1 MKLSSNTK
9 KKTIS
14 FYSYHLNHDKYEQ
27 IKNLAKQIQVYQ
39 NFISEIYY
47 NTYFQKQKISCG
59 KFITEMKIYRDKEFS
74 SSFFQQICKQVYE
87 KYEKKK
93 PPKQQAVFKK
103 LSFVGINLMTKP
115 FVEKSNN
122 KYTNGI
128 VNFNIPKQ
136 GIIYIPFRYSKKY
149 HGDLSDI
156 TYSMT
161 GMNKSQ
167 FQKLYTCT
175 LLGKD
180 KLKITITE
188 DDDRTYTT
196 SINHIEGIDVNVKHN
211 LLQCSDGFSV
221 DYDRKLVTKII
232 KQRKKYDGIVSTKMK
247 RNIDHTMTEKQ
258 YHLSKKNSRRSISMV
273 EQCLVKLFKHC
284 NKNGIDHLVF
294 EDLGKFTGRLK
305 ITNKEFDI
313 NYKRLMYAVR
323 LVDIKNIAERI
334 GKKYGI
340 TISLTNPE
348 YTSQECSHC
357 HHISKKNR
365 QTQELFKCENCGFEL
380 NADLNASINI
390 KNRIF
395 SNVLRESCHKEI
407 EQNKFIPIYKT
418 HEEFKTTY
426 TNLIKQNTA
435 S

>member
-14 FYSYHLNHDKYEQ
+14 FYSYHLNHEKYEQ
-27 IKNLAKQIQVYQ
+27 IENLAKQIQAYQ

-47 NTYFQKQKISCG
+47 NTYFQKQKISYG

-87 KYEKKK
+87 KY
-93 PPKQQAVFKK
+93 
-103 LSFVGINLMTKP
+103 
-115 FVEKSNN
+115 
-122 KYTNGI
+122 TNGI
-128 VNFNIPKQ
+128 INFNIPKQ
-136 GIIYIPFRYSKKY
+136 GVICIPFRHSKKY

-161 GMNKSQ
+161 GANKSQ

-180 KLKITITE
+180 KLKITIVE
-188 DDDRTYTT
+188 DDNGTYTT

-221 DYDRKLVTKII
+221 NYDRKLVTKII
-232 KQRKKYDGIVSTKMK
+232 KQRKKYDRIVSTKMK
-247 RNIDHTMTEKQ
+247 RNIDHTITEKQ

-348 YTSQECSHC
+348 YTSHECSCC
-357 HHISKKNR
+357 HDISKKNR

-390 KNRIF
+390 KNRIL
-395 SNVLRESCHKEI
+395 SNVLRKSCHQEI
-407 EQNKFIPIYKT
+407 KPNKFIPIGIK
-418 HEEFKTTY
+418 HEEFKQIY
-426 TNLIKQNTA
+426 TQMLNDIY
-435 S
+435 

>member
-14 FYSYHLNHDKYEQ
+14 FYSYHLNHEKYEQ
-27 IKNLAKQIQVYQ
+27 IENLAKQIQAYQ

-87 KYEKKK
+87 KY
-93 PPKQQAVFKK
+93 
-103 LSFVGINLMTKP
+103 
-115 FVEKSNN
+115 
-122 KYTNGI
+122 TNGI
-128 VNFNIPKQ
+128 INFNIPKQ
-136 GIIYIPFRYSKKY
+136 GVICIPFRHSKKY

-161 GMNKSQ
+161 GANKSQ

-180 KLKITITE
+180 KLKITIVE
-188 DDDRTYTT
+188 DDNGTYTT

-232 KQRKKYDGIVSTKMK
+232 KQRKKYDRIVSTKMK
-247 RNIDHTMTEKQ
+247 RNIDHTITEKQ

-305 ITNKEFDI
+305 ITNKEFDV
-313 NYKRLMYAVR
+313 NYKRLMYAVK

-348 YTSQECSHC
+348 YTSQECSCC

-390 KNRIF
+390 KNRIL
-395 SNVLRESCHKEI
+395 SNVLRKSCHQEI
-407 EQNKFIPIYKT
+407 KPNKFIPIGIK
-418 HEEFKTTY
+418 HEEFKQIY
-426 TNLIKQNTA
+426 TQMLNDIY
-435 S
+435 

>member
-1 MKLSSNTK
+1 
-9 KKTIS
+9 
-14 FYSYHLNHDKYEQ
+14 
-27 IKNLAKQIQVYQ
+27 
-39 NFISEIYY
+39 
-47 NTYFQKQKISCG
+47 
-59 KFITEMKIYRDKEFS
+59 MKIYRDKEFS

-87 KYEKKK
+87 KY
-93 PPKQQAVFKK
+93 
-103 LSFVGINLMTKP
+103 
-115 FVEKSNN
+115 
-122 KYTNGI
+122 TNGI
-128 VNFNIPKQ
+128 INFNIPKQ
-136 GIIYIPFRYSKKY
+136 GVICIPFRHSKKY

-161 GMNKSQ
+161 GANKSQ

-180 KLKITITE
+180 KLKITIVE
-188 DDDRTYTT
+188 DDNGTYTT

-232 KQRKKYDGIVSTKMK
+232 KQRKKYDRIVSTKMK
-247 RNIDHTMTEKQ
+247 RNIDHTITEKQ

-305 ITNKEFDI
+305 ITNKEFDV
-313 NYKRLMYAVR
+313 NYKRLMYAVK

-348 YTSQECSHC
+348 YTSQECSCC

-390 KNRIF
+390 KNRIL
-395 SNVLRESCHKEI
+395 SNVLRKSCHQEI
-407 EQNKFIPIYKT
+407 KPNKFIPIGIK
-418 HEEFKTTY
+418 HEEFKQIY
-426 TNLIKQNTA
+426 TQMLNDIY
-435 S
+435 

>member
-14 FYSYHLNHDKYEQ
+14 FYSYHLNHEKYEQ
-27 IKNLAKQIQVYQ
+27 IENLAKQIQAYQ

-47 NTYFQKQKISCG
+47 NTYFQKQKISYG

-87 KYEKKK
+87 KY
-93 PPKQQAVFKK
+93 
-103 LSFVGINLMTKP
+103 
-115 FVEKSNN
+115 
-122 KYTNGI
+122 TNGI
-128 VNFNIPKQ
+128 INFNIPKQ
-136 GIIYIPFRYSKKY
+136 GVICIPFRHSKKY

-161 GMNKSQ
+161 GANKSQ

-180 KLKITITE
+180 KLKITIVE
-188 DDDRTYTT
+188 DDNGTYTT

-232 KQRKKYDGIVSTKMK
+232 KQRKKYDRIVSTKMK
-247 RNIDHTMTEKQ
+247 RNIDHTMTERQ
-258 YHLSKKNSRRSISMV
+258 YHLSKKNTRRSISMV

-305 ITNKEFDI
+305 ITNKEFDV
-313 NYKRLMYAVR
+313 NYKRLMYAVK

-348 YTSQECSHC
+348 YTSQECSCC

-390 KNRIF
+390 KNRIL
-395 SNVLRESCHKEI
+395 SNVLRKSCHQEI
-407 EQNKFIPIYKT
+407 EPNKFIPIGIK
-418 HEEFKTTY
+418 HEEFKQIY
-426 TNLIKQNTA
+426 TQMLNDIY
-435 S
+435 

>member
-14 FYSYHLNHDKYEQ
+14 FYSYHLNHEKYEQ

-47 NTYFQKQKISCG
+47 NTYFQKQKISCS
-59 KFITEMKIYRDKEFS
+59 KFITEMKIYRDKDFS

-87 KYEKKK
+87 RYEKKK
-93 PPKQQAVFKK
+93 PPKQRIVFKK
-103 LSFVGINLMTKP
+103 LSFVGINLSTKI
-115 FVEKSNN
+115 FIEESKNT
-122 KYTNGI
+122 YTNGI
-128 VNFNIPKQ
+128 INFNIPKQ
-136 GIIYIPFRYSKKY
+136 GIICIPFRYSKKY
-149 HGDLSDI
+149 HGNLSDI

-161 GMNKSQ
+161 GANKSQ
-167 FQKLYTCT
+167 FQKQYTCT
-175 LLGKD
+175 LLGKN
-180 KLKITITE
+180 KLKITIAE
-188 DDDRTYTT
+188 DDNRVYST
-196 SINHIEGIDVNVKHN
+196 SINHIEGVDVNVKHN

-221 DYDRKLVTKII
+221 DYDRKLVRKII
-232 KQRKKYDGIVSTKMK
+232 KQRIKYDKIVSTKMK
-247 RNIDHTMTEKQ
+247 RNISHIMTEKQ
-258 YHLSKKNSRRSISMV
+258 HQQSLKSTRRSISIV

-284 NKNGIDHLVF
+284 NMQNIDHLVF
-294 EDLGKFTGRLK
+294 EDLGKFTGHLK

-348 YTSQECSHC
+348 YTSQECSCC

-365 QTQELFKCENCGFEL
+365 QTQEHFRCENCGFEL

-395 SNVLRESCHKEI
+395 SNVLRKSCHQEI
-407 EQNKFIPIYKT
+407 EPNKFIPIGIK
-418 HEEFKTTY
+418 HEKFKQIY
-426 TNLIKQNTA
+426 TQMLNDIC
-435 S
+435 

>member
-14 FYSYHLNHDKYEQ
+14 FYSYHLNHEKYEQ
-27 IKNLAKQIQVYQ
+27 IENLAKQIQAYQ

-47 NTYFQKQKISCG
+47 NTYFQKQKISYG

-87 KYEKKK
+87 KY
-93 PPKQQAVFKK
+93 
-103 LSFVGINLMTKP
+103 
-115 FVEKSNN
+115 
-122 KYTNGI
+122 TNGI
-128 VNFNIPKQ
+128 INFNIPKQ
-136 GIIYIPFRYSKKY
+136 GVICIPFRYSKKY

-180 KLKITITE
+180 KLKITIVE
-188 DDDRTYTT
+188 DDNGTYTT

-232 KQRKKYDGIVSTKMK
+232 KQRKKYDRIVSTKMK
-247 RNIDHTMTEKQ
+247 RNIDHTITEKQ

-313 NYKRLMYAVR
+313 NYKRLMYAVK

-348 YTSQECSHC
+348 YTSQECSCC

-390 KNRIF
+390 KNRIL
-395 SNVLRESCHKEI
+395 SSVLRKSCHQEI
-407 EQNKFIPIYKT
+407 KPNKFIPIGIK
-418 HEEFKTTY
+418 HEEFKQIY
-426 TNLIKQNTA
+426 TQMLNDIY
-435 S
+435 